1 MHARLIF
8 LVTPMATRGLL
19 AYLLNLRFVPF
30 LSFFFSFLF
39 FFFFGGVGGG
49 GGGGVKIKQAVKC
62 LTE

>member
-39 FFFFGGVGGG
+39 FFFFWRGGG
-49 GGGGVKIKQAVKC
+49 GGGGGQN
-62 LTE
+62 